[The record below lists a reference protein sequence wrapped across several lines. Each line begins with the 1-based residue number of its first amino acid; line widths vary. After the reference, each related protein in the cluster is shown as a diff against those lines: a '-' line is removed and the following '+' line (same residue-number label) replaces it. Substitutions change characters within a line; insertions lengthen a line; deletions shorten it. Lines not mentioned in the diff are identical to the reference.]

1 MGNKSNKI
9 EQPQPQQPQQP
20 KDIDDDYVFTTST
33 MAKDNSELLSNS
45 GILVENPTNTTMT
58 KTASTVSSS
67 TKTMVV
73 DGDAVFTADLSS
85 NKSKNN
91 KPSSSTNA
99 NNRRIIKATVPSSS
113 SSSNNNDGKKT
124 MGVSSVVD
132 GGVIASPSAPDLGA
146 SPSTLLSPR
155 GKEKTNELLEESFET
170 TKSKRLVRATNKQ
183 KNDREKLL
191 QEKRHQNTATKEQQ
205 NLPKANPFSKFMA
218 NFRMESSSHPKHKRK
233 DSGSN
238 TTAAD
243 GAKTTT
249 TATPASTTATLPET
263 TTAAAAI
270 TAAATAHNKNN
281 SNSNTGKKGIT
292 AKGGNGDSDANKR
305 VKYAFNDTRSNEKTT
320 ATTTTTASNNNSDAT
335 TKKTE
340 DESPE
345 SDSSKNSICPLSLWN
360 NLTTTPSTTT
370 VVAVTSV
377 AVMVLF
383 TFLRVSKK
391 K

>member
-9 EQPQPQQPQQP
+9 KQPQPQQPQQP

-45 GILVENPTNTTMT
+45 GILVENPTNTTTT

-113 SSSNNNDGKKT
+113 SSNNNDGKKT

-132 GGVIASPSAPDLGA
+132 GGVIASPSAPDLGT

-320 ATTTTTASNNNSDAT
+320 ATTIATASNNNSDAT

>member
-9 EQPQPQQPQQP
+9 EQPQPQQPQQQ

-45 GILVENPTNTTMT
+45 GILVENPTNTTTT

-99 NNRRIIKATVPSSS
+99 NNRRIIKATVPSS

-249 TATPASTTATLPET
+249 TATPASTTATLQET

-270 TAAATAHNKNN
+270 TAAATAHNN

-320 ATTTTTASNNNSDAT
+320 ATTTATASNNNNNAT

-345 SDSSKNSICPLSLWN
+345 SDSSKNSIFPLSLWN

-370 VVAVTSV
+370 VVTVTSV